1 MRKPETIEQLYL
13 DFDSFFASVEQYA
26 DPRLRGRP
34 VGVIPMQGARNT
46 CIIAASKEAKAKGA
60 SSVMTVREAR
70 EAVPDMVLVD
80 QKPDLYRRMH
90 ALMIA
95 EIRAVLP
102 IGAVKSIDELTCKLD
117 ARAIADPEGVSDAI
131 KARIAAQTDG
141 VVTCSIGMA
150 PNRFLAKM
158 ACKLGKP
165 DGLTI
170 WRPEDLPGPLLK
182 RPVDEAPGIGS
193 SMRKRLLKAGVA
205 DMKALWA
212 LQPKQMRALWRNVA
226 GERFWYALHGYAI
239 HAEPA
244 QRRMYGHGRVLP
256 PSHRSWPSAYDCARL
271 LTVKAARR
279 MRRDGRTAGR
289 MGLWLRHIEGGWS
302 GELPLHSARTDRDCL
317 KALDTLWAAAQRA
330 DPRARPMRAG
340 MYLCDLDDP
349 GVTQTDWLVEDNAE
363 DRARRNTLQDAID
376 SINSRYAKSL
386 VTQGVWTPPPGGYA
400 GGKIAFTRIPY
411 AEDFW

>member
-1 MRKPETIEQLYL
+1 MRKPDTIEQLYL
-13 DFDSFFASVEQYA
+13 DFDSFFASVEQHA

-34 VGVIPMQGARNT
+34 VGVVPMQGARHT
-46 CIIAASKEAKAKGA
+46 CIIAASKEAKARGA
-60 SSVMTVREAR
+60 SSVMTVKEAQD
-70 EAVPDMVLVD
+70 AVPDMVLVD

-90 ALMIA
+90 AMLAA

-102 IGAVKSIDELTCKLD
+102 IGAIKSIDELTCPLD
-117 ARAIADPEGVSDAI
+117 GRAIADPERTAHAI
-131 KARIAAQTDG
+131 KARLSEATQG
-141 VVTCSIGMA
+141 VVTASIGMG

-165 DGLTI
+165 DGLVI
-170 WRPEDLPGPLLK
+170 WRPEDLPAPLLPLPLK
-182 RPVDEAPGIGS
+182 NTPGIGD
-193 SMRKRLLKAGVA
+193 SMDKRLLKAGIA

-212 LQPKQMRALWRNVA
+212 VQPKQMRALWRNVG
-226 GERFWYALHGYAI
+226 GERFWYALHGYAVQ
-239 HAEPA
+239 AEPA

-256 PSHRSWPSAYDCARL
+256 PSHRTWSSAYTCARL

-279 MRRDGRTAGR
+279 LRRDARTAGR
-289 MGLWLRHIEGGWS
+289 MGLWLRHVEGRWS
-302 GELPLHSARTDRDCL
+302 GETPLHSARTDRDCL
-317 KALDTLWAAAQRA
+317 TALDTLWQAAQQA

-340 MYLCDLDDP
+340 VYLSDLDDP
-349 GVTQTDWLVEDNAE
+349 GVSQTDWLAPQDDGET
-363 DRARRNTLQDAID
+363 ARRNALQDAID
-376 SINSRYAKSL
+376 ALNTRYAKSL